1 MELST
6 SCGCIAVRLG
16 GAVRRWGGGGVPR
29 APGTRSFGVG
39 KAISPV
45 PVGQRARDVTYLSN
59 PSLNIIIIFIYWGCL
74 YVGQPV

>member
-16 GAVRRWGGGGVPR
+16 GAVRRSGGGGVPR
-29 APGTRSFGVG
+29 ARARALLAWLKSD
-39 KAISPV
+39 SPV

-59 PSLNIIIIFIYWGCL
+59 PSLNIIIIFIY
-74 YVGQPV
+74 